1 MKNILTLI
9 TILIIS
15 LNTFSQS
22 SDELK
27 YEELLEKNPFNKM
40 YPKLI
45 ASESADYFVEWNKLF
60 SEGPIATK
68 EARLAAISASAA
80 MRCEYCIMAQ
90 IFFAKKAGAT
100 DDEIK
105 ATLLYGNEFSEEE
118 LKKVIG
124 ME

>member
-1 MKNILTLI
+1 MINFKPINMKNILTLI

-45 ASESADYFVEWNKLF
+45 AS
-60 SEGPIATK
+60 
-68 EARLAAISASAA
+68 
-80 MRCEYCIMAQ
+80 
-90 IFFAKKAGAT
+90 
-100 DDEIK
+100 
-105 ATLLYGNEFSEEE
+105 
-118 LKKVIG
+118 
-124 ME
+124 

>member
-90 IFFAKKAGAT
+90 IFFAKKAGAC
-100 DDEIK
+100 
-105 ATLLYGNEFSEEE
+105 LLYTSPSPRD
-118 LKKVIG
+118 LSTSR
-124 ME
+124 MPSSA

>member
-15 LNTFSQS
+15 LNAFSQS

-45 ASESADYFVEWNKLF
+45 ASESADYFVEWNKYGERYNRYYYIC
-60 SEGPIATK
+60 SRHRPCGTWY
-68 EARLAAISASAA
+68 IS
-80 MRCEYCIMAQ
+80 CTCI
-90 IFFAKKAGAT
+90 KRPHC
-100 DDEIK
+100 
-105 ATLLYGNEFSEEE
+105 
-118 LKKVIG
+118 
-124 ME
+124 